1 MTLRAFVAT
10 AAAFL
15 AACAGA
21 AEEYPASFAMLEQA
35 EVRAVTASGT
45 HRFKVWIAAD
55 DASRQQGLMFVRR
68 LPPDRG
74 MLFVFDAPQQ
84 AAFWMKDTYL
94 SLDLVFI
101 DPTGAVA
108 NIAANAKPE
117 SLDPLFSHGPVI
129 AVLEVPAG
137 TAQRIQLGAG
147 DRFLLPTLRTT
158 SSSGPAKKNGAR
170 RRLDAAVGPARL
182 TGKTPMRWNIG
193 PTVSPFPG

>member
-21 AEEYPASFAMLEQA
+21 AEEYPESFAMLEQA

-68 LPPDRG
+68 LPADRG

-101 DPTGAVA
+101 DPTGAVT
-108 NIAANAKPE
+108 NIAADAKPE
-117 SLDPLFSHGPVI
+117 TLDPIFSNRPVI

-137 TAQRIQLGAG
+137 TARRIQLAAG
-147 DRFLLPTLRTT
+147 DRMVMPTLRTT
-158 SSSGPAKKNGAR
+158 FTNRSASNGPRA
-170 RRLDAAVGPARL
+170 
-182 TGKTPMRWNIG
+182 
-193 PTVSPFPG
+193 PF

>member
-1 MTLRAFVAT
+1 MRFRALVAT
-10 AAAFL
+10 AATFL

-35 EVRAVTASGT
+35 EVRAETASGT
-45 HRFKVWIAAD
+45 HRFKVWLAAD
-55 DASRQQGLMFVRR
+55 DASRQQGLMFVRQ
-68 LPPDRG
+68 LPADRG
-74 MLFVFDAPQQ
+74 MLFVFDEPQQ

-117 SLDPLFSHGPVI
+117 SLDPIFSHGAVI

-137 TAQRIQLGAG
+137 TARSIQLGPG
-147 DRFLLPTLRTT
+147 DRVLLPTLRTT
-158 SSSGPAKKNGAR
+158 SASGSRKK
-170 RRLDAAVGPARL
+170 
-182 TGKTPMRWNIG
+182 
-193 PTVSPFPG
+193 

>member
-1 MTLRAFVAT
+1 MSYRAVVAM
-10 AAAFL
+10 AAVFL
-15 AACAGA
+15 AACASA

-35 EVRAVTASGT
+35 EVRAETTSGT
-45 HRFKVWIAAD
+45 HRFKVWLAAD
-55 DASRQQGLMFVRR
+55 AASRQQGLMFVRK
-68 LPPDRG
+68 LPADRG

-117 SLDPLFSHGPVI
+117 SLDPIFSRGPVI

-137 TAQRIQLGAG
+137 TARRIQLGPG
-147 DRFLLPTLRTT
+147 DRVLLPTLRTT
-158 SSSGPAKKNGAR
+158 SSGGPRKKGSG
-170 RRLDAAVGPARL
+170 
-182 TGKTPMRWNIG
+182 TPQ
-193 PTVSPFPG
+193 P